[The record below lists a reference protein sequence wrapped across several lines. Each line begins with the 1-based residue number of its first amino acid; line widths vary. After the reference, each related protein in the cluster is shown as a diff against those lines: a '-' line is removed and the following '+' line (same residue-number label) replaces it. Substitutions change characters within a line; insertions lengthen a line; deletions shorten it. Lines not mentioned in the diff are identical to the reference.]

1 MTDAGVPGETYFGS
15 DIRERTDPAAL
26 EGLAIASRT
35 G

>member
-1 MTDAGVPGETYFGS
+1 VIYAATVTPGVHHLKLVDMRGLV
-15 DIRERTDPAAL
+15 AL